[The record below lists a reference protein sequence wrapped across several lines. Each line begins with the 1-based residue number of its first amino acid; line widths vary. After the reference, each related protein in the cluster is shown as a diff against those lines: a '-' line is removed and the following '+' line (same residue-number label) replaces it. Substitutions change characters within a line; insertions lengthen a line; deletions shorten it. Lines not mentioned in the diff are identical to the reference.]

1 MKNLPAFRT
10 PNIWTN
16 VLSLFISLTFM
27 IVWLP
32 FIRSLFDGTSYAWG
46 TNYFGLTING
56 AGVTP
61 SFIFLILQM
70 SLYAAVIFGL
80 YRMKNRK
87 LYGGLLGIW
96 WLNVFGNLLFDI
108 LKNGDTMFHGDTM
121 NVHVSI
127 STIVI
132 PLAILALLLI
142 IMVLRTEGKETF
154 IPWTKKNRTLLYLFL
169 GMLPILFILLAT
181 GTTSGTS
188 DQIGVILAITQCF
201 YIPFIF
207 RPYGY
212 KNVLETAFIK

>member
-188 DQIGVILAITQCF
+188 DQIGVLLAITQCF

-207 RPYGY
+207 RPY
-212 KNVLETAFIK
+212 KTQVQLKTNSI

>member
-32 FIRSLFDGTSYAWG
+32 FIRSLFDGTSYVWG
-46 TNYFGLTING
+46 TNYFGLNING

-87 LYGGLLGIW
+87 LYGGLLGLW

-108 LKNGDTMFHGDTM
+108 FKNGDTMFHGDTL

-127 STIVI
+127 STIVL
-132 PLAILALLLI
+132 PLSAVALLLI
-142 IMVLRTEGKETF
+142 IMVLRIEKEELL
-154 IPWTKKNRTLLYLFL
+154 IPWTQKNRTLLYLFL
-169 GMLPILFILLAT
+169 GMLPILFLLLST
-181 GTTSGTS
+181 GTPSGTS

-207 RPYGY
+207 RPY
-212 KNVLETAFIK
+212 KTQVQLKTNSI